1 MTCTELVR
9 SRYRA
14 VTAVSQFLASLL
26 SPLCHFTAKFCMSI
40 SWGLHLGPWV
50 SWWEGRLHSLKL
62 NYMQKCVYMF
72 PMCIFLKRVHSC
84 HQISKEVYDPK
95 RVKNHCPKLIKTSLG
110 VSSGVLILA
119 HGQSRISQPSFLQG
133 AKTASRYWSLHA
145 QQSAYH
151 YSFFPHPFIHLICI
165 HFHCPIH
172 VPAPV
177 KHTPGQDR

>member
-1 MTCTELVR
+1 MHRASQKQIQGCDCSLLVPSLTPFSTLPLYCQILYVYIMGSSPGAMGELVGGQ
-9 SRYRA
+9 
-14 VTAVSQFLASLL
+14 T
-26 SPLCHFTAKFCMSI
+26 
-40 SWGLHLGPWV
+40 
-50 SWWEGRLHSLKL
+50 LHSLKL

-119 HGQSRISQPSFLQG
+119 NGQSRISQPSFLQG